1 MFNKTFNLNMATVM
15 MKETSKN
22 LQSSTHSN
30 NGTVLNTRANKATP
44 MYSNFEAITSEIAI
58 PVCKTY
64 APNLPDEKNNDN

>member
-1 MFNKTFNLNMATVM
+1 MAAVM

-22 LQSSTHSN
+22 LQSSTQPN
-30 NGTVLNTRANKATP
+30 NGTGPNTRATNATP

-64 APNLPDEKNNDN
+64 APNLSDEKNNDN